1 MLPTQWLMGNAS
13 TTVPLCPPFHFVSIS
28 MKGTLVPKALNHF
41 TTRRLRILWIVLGAL
56 LLVSVTPLW
65 LYHRQVLR
73 LSEEKLQGTEKSQQI
88 EIVRSLANGTLE
100 FEQGVSQDLL
110 AQRQVLALTGWITD
124 VDDPIHAPQLSRL
137 LQDFVE
143 NNPNILF
150 VTAVDRQ
157 AKGPSAGS
165 LLRADQDP
173 FVEAALKRA
182 YTASIQGFDSISEP
196 FAQGKDSRP
205 ALVMSVPLMSDGQF
219 GGMLAAVISLDK
231 LQTRLRDLSL
241 RDRTVYIVDAH
252 GRIVAYPDSREMV
265 PGRDATSNSP
275 LVRQFRELPPEIQT
289 TANINFT
296 MPDKITG
303 KPVEM
308 IGTYGTIRELHWA
321 VIMQR
326 SLDAARTDAGMR
338 ELKAQALSFVVGV
351 TFVALAFG
359 YLFALGIT
367 RPIRGLVESVRAIS
381 RAEFHE
387 RVQVRGAAEISE
399 LADTFNHMAGDI
411 EEYVEKLKQAAAEN
425 RDLFL
430 GSIRMLAAAIDEKD
444 PYTRG
449 HSGRVAK
456 YSMII
461 GEYLKLDTG
470 DLDRLRISALL
481 HDVGKIGVEDRVLK
495 KPGKLTDEEFELM
508 KQHTVKGANIMRPV
522 GQLKD
527 VLPGIE
533 LHHERLDGAG
543 YPYGLSGDQ
552 IPLMARI
559 IAVADTLDAIT
570 TNRPYQSA
578 MDLEYAL
585 DRIRS
590 LAVARFDPKVVAALE
605 SAVKDGRLRLSATL
619 VEV

>member
-1 MLPTQWLMGNAS
+1 MGHQQYEGPVVWPARFAS
-13 TTVPLCPPFHFVSIS
+13 ILGSGISVPIR
-28 MKGTLVPKALNHF
+28 ALKRF

-56 LLVSVTPLW
+56 LLVSVLPLW
-65 LYHRQVLR
+65 LYHQQVLS
-73 LSEEKLQGTEKSQQI
+73 LSEEKLQDTEKSQQI
-88 EIVRSLANGTLE
+88 EIVRSLANETLQ
-100 FEQGVSQDLL
+100 FGQGLSHELQSE
-110 AQRQVLALTGWITD
+110 RQVLTLTGWIQD
-124 VDDPIHAPQLSRL
+124 VDDPTHGPQLSRL

-143 NNPNILF
+143 NDSNILF
-150 VTAVDRQ
+150 VTAVNKQ
-157 AKGPSAGS
+157 ARGPSAGS

-173 FVEAALKRA
+173 FVDASLKRA
-182 YTASIQGFDSISEP
+182 FTASIQGFDSISEP
-196 FAQGKDSRP
+196 FALGKDSRP
-205 ALVMSVPLMSDGQF
+205 ALVMSVPLMADGQF
-219 GGMLAAVISLDK
+219 SGMLAAVVSLDK
-231 LQTRLRDLSL
+231 LQARLRDLSV
-241 RDRTVYIVDAH
+241 RDRTVYIVNAH
-252 GRIVAYPDSREMV
+252 GRIVAYPDSNVMV
-265 PGRDATSNSP
+265 AGSDVTSTSP
-275 LVRQFRELPPEIQT
+275 LVKAYRDLPPDFQN

-296 MPDKITG
+296 MRDKTAN
-303 KPVEM
+303 KTVDM
-308 IGTYGTIRELHWA
+308 IGTYSTIRELHWA

-326 SLDAARTDAGMR
+326 SLDAARTDAGMT

-359 YLFALGIT
+359 YLFAVGIT

-387 RVQVRGAAEISE
+387 RVVVRGAAEISE

-411 EEYVEKLKQAAAEN
+411 EEYVEKLKLAAAEN

-461 GEYLKLDTG
+461 GDGLHLSTE

-481 HDVGKIGVEDRVLK
+481 HDVGKIGVDDRVLK
-495 KPGKLTDEEFELM
+495 KPGKLTEEEFDLM

-522 GQLKD
+522 AQLKD

-533 LHHERLDGAG
+533 LHHERMDGCG
-543 YPYGLSGDQ
+543 YPYGLQGDQ
-552 IPLMARI
+552 IPMMARI

-578 MDLEYAL
+578 MDLDYAL
-585 DRIRS
+585 ERIRS
-590 LAVARFDPKVVAALE
+590 LAISKFDPDVVSALE
-605 SAVKDGRLRLSATL
+605 AAVRTGRIRLTAAL

>member
-1 MLPTQWLMGNAS
+1 
-13 TTVPLCPPFHFVSIS
+13 VPIR
-28 MKGTLVPKALNHF
+28 ALKQF

-65 LYHRQVLR
+65 LYHRQVLN
-73 LSEEKLQGTEKSQQI
+73 LSEEKLQDTEKSQQT
-88 EIVRSLANGTLE
+88 EIVRSLASETLQ
-100 FEQGVSQDLL
+100 FEQGLSHDLQS
-110 AQRQVLALTGWITD
+110 QRQVLTLTGWVAD
-124 VDDPIHAPQLSRL
+124 VDDPTHAPQLSRL

-150 VTAVDRQ
+150 VMAVNKQ
-157 AKGPSAGS
+157 ARGPSAGS
-165 LLRADQDP
+165 MMHADQDP
-173 FVEAALKRA
+173 FIQAALKRA
-182 YTASIQGFDSISEP
+182 FTASYQGFDSISES
-196 FAQGKDSRP
+196 FALGKDDHP
-205 ALVMSVPLMSDGQF
+205 ALVMSVPLMADGQF
-219 GGMLAAVISLDK
+219 SGMLAAVISLDR
-231 LQTRLRDLSL
+231 LQSRLRDLSV
-241 RDRTVYIVDAH
+241 RDRTVFIVDSH
-252 GRIVAYPDSREMV
+252 GQIVAYPDSKEMV
-265 PGRDATSNSP
+265 PGRDVTSSSP
-275 LVRQFRELPPEIQT
+275 LVRQYREVPTEVQT
-289 TANINFT
+289 TATINFSLT
-296 MPDKITG
+296 DKSTN

-308 IGTYGTIRELHWA
+308 IGTFATIRELHWA

-326 SLDAARTDAGMR
+326 SLDAARTDAGMQ

-359 YLFALGIT
+359 YLFAVGIT

-387 RVQVRGAAEISE
+387 RVLVRGAAEISE

-411 EEYVEKLKQAAAEN
+411 EEYVEKLKLAAAEN

-461 GEYLKLDTG
+461 GDGLGLGTEE
-470 DLDRLRISALL
+470 LDRLRISALL
-481 HDVGKIGVEDRVLK
+481 HDVGKIGVDDRVLK
-495 KPGKLTDEEFELM
+495 KPGKLTEEEFDLM

-522 GQLKD
+522 AQLKD

-533 LHHERLDGAG
+533 LHHERMDGCG

-552 IPLMARI
+552 IPMMARI

-585 DRIRS
+585 QRIRS
-590 LAVARFDPKVVAALE
+590 LAISKFDADVVAALE
-605 SAVKDGRLRLSATL
+605 NAVRTGRIRLTAAL